1 MRTPAPDVLAFL
13 EQVAAADGRRQAAVD
28 VEGQRPLLHDILA
41 VLAGFLEH
49 AADPRLEQ
57 VPVDEQLSAGLRTA
71 QPVAAERDFV
81 AAVVEQRPLLHDI
94 LAVLAVFLEH
104 AADPRLEQVPV
115 DEQLS
120 AGLRTAQPVAAERD
134 FVAAVVR
141 GAAAR
146 ADVLAAREDAAH

>member
-1 MRTPAPDVLAFL
+1 
-13 EQVAAADGRRQAAVD
+13 
-28 VEGQRPLLHDILA
+28 
-41 VLAGFLEH
+41 
-49 AADPRLEQ
+49 
-57 VPVDEQLSAGLRTA
+57 
-71 QPVAAERDFV
+71 
-81 AAVVEQRPLLHDI
+81 
-94 LAVLAVFLEH
+94 
-104 AADPRLEQVPV
+104 VPV

>member
-81 AAVVEQRPLLHDI
+81 AAVV
-94 LAVLAVFLEH
+94 
-104 AADPRLEQVPV
+104 
-115 DEQLS
+115 
-120 AGLRTAQPVAAERD
+120 
-134 FVAAVVR
+134 R